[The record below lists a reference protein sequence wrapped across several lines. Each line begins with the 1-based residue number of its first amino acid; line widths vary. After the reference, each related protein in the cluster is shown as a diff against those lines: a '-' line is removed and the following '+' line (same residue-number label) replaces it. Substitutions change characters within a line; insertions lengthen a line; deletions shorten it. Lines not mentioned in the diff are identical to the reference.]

1 MEIIKHDGY
10 PHMSILKYL
19 FKDNES
25 PKIPLMKW
33 SSTETEQVTYDW
45 VQVIKLKANIVDEL
59 TRA

>member
-1 MEIIKHDGY
+1 
-10 PHMSILKYL
+10 MSILKHL